1 MTKKAVRCTVFITA
15 DLDQR
20 LTQLLKPSAKHKT
33 TRTPEARRRVRLTSS
48 RSATG

>member
-33 TRTPEARRRVRLTSS
+33 TCADLIRETISLN
-48 RSATG
+48 